1 VTLSELLDQ
10 VAAIKGVGSAA
21 VVSGE
26 GFLLEGSS
34 NNDVDLD
41 FVGGLIASGMASSR
55 ALASLLGEG
64 EVQQAMIE
72 YDQGPVLLLPLGD
85 ADEQGYTVVVTLD
98 DASTL
103 GRVRF
108 HLRRLL
114 PAISEQVAA

>member
-1 VTLSELLDQ
+1 MNLSELLDQ

-34 NNDVDLD
+34 NNAVDLD

-64 EVQQAMIE
+64 DVQQAMIE
-72 YDQGPVLLLPLGD
+72 YDQGPVLLLPLGG
-85 ADEQGYTVVVTLD
+85 DEQGYTVVVTLD
-98 DASTL
+98 DANTL

-114 PAISEQVAA
+114 PEIAERVAA